1 MMALVCIF
9 LMITEVEHSLY
20 SCVVLYIF
28 SIFYSKVVLDLQN
41 YFIKIAQ
48 SIPLYPINEIA
59 LIYYY

>member
-20 SCVVLYIF
+20 SCMALYIF

-48 SIPLYPINEIA
+48 SIPLYPINEIT